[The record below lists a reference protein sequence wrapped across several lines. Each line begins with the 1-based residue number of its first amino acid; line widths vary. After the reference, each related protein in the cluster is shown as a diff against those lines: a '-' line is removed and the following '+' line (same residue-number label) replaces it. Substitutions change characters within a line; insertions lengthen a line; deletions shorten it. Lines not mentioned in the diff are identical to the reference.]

1 MLYIHQSTF
10 SLLFLFNSVNPG
22 YHVTIIVRN
31 CHFFFRSQFLVV
43 WMFMVCSVVES
54 LWTVFQTIADSA
66 APVALYICVLLPA
79 TLWGA
84 ASRVWSK
91 SWLFVYQVGEK

>member
-1 MLYIHQSTF
+1 
-10 SLLFLFNSVNPG
+10 
-22 YHVTIIVRN
+22 
-31 CHFFFRSQFLVV
+31 
-43 WMFMVCSVVES
+43 MVCSVVES

-91 SWLFVYQVGEK
+91 SWVFVYQVGEK